1 MSSKTSEPRAWLL
14 PAALTLL
21 ALAVRLPGIDGG
33 LWADEIYSALYAFRT
48 PFPESLAEFHGD
60 NKHPFYSL
68 LAHMSLSAFGESPWS
83 LRLPALLFGVATVP
97 MLFVL
102 GRRVTSKAE
111 AGFAAALLAVSYHHV
126 WFSQNARGYSILLFC
141 ALASTWLL
149 LRFLQDRDHRAGV
162 LYSVC
167 IAVGAYTHLTFVFTA
182 FAQFIVAL
190 LALVGRPRGA
200 ARPDWRWTI
209 GIFAGGGALAL
220 AMYAPMLERV
230 IAFFLTKESALKG
243 VSSPSWAIGEALRM
257 LRVGIGGLG
266 VGGGWLIVGGV
277 ALCIAAAIGLAGLA
291 SYARRSPQVSLLL
304 VLPALTT
311 LIGGFAGRG
320 TMYPRFFFLLAGFVL
335 LIGVRGAFVS
345 ASWLAGVVGSRASSS
360 TTTSSAD
367 RGPLLAMATL
377 GVLLVASAA
386 SLPRTWGLPK
396 QDYEGAMRFVEAQR
410 APTDLVATADMT
422 TEIYGRYFRRSW
434 HDVRDTAVADSLRA
448 AGRVWFVYTFP
459 RYLARYDAQLAE
471 MVERDCRRERSFP
484 GSVGGGDVIVCTWAQ
499 SRDQ

>member
-1 MSSKTSEPRAWLL
+1 MSSKTSEAPAWLL

-68 LAHMSLSAFGESPWS
+68 LAHLSLSVFGESAWS
-83 LRLPALLFGVATVP
+83 LRLPSLLFGVASVP

-102 GRRVTSKAE
+102 GQRVASRAE

-126 WFSQNARGYSILLFC
+126 WFSQNARGYSTLLFC

-149 LRFLQDRDHRAGV
+149 LRFLQERSYRAGV
-162 LYSVC
+162 LYSIC

-182 FAQFIVAL
+182 VAQFIVAV
-190 LALVGRPRGA
+190 LALTGRPRGA

-209 GIFAGGGALAL
+209 GIFAGGAALAI

-243 VSSPSWAIGEALRM
+243 VSSPTWAIGEALRM

-266 VGGGWLIVGGV
+266 VGGGWLVVGGV
-277 ALCIAAAIGLAGLA
+277 TLCIAAAVGLAGLA
-291 SYARRSPQVSLLL
+291 SYVRRSPQVSLLL
-304 VLPALTT
+304 VFPALTT
-311 LIGGFAGRG
+311 LAGGFAGRG

-345 ASWLAGVVGSRASSS
+345 AGWLVGAAGKRASSG
-360 TTTSSAD
+360 TATTSANGGSV
-367 RGPLLAMATL
+367 LSMAAL
-377 GVLLVASAA
+377 GVLIVASVA
-386 SLPRTWGLPK
+386 SLPRMWSLPK
-396 QDYEGAMRFVEAQR
+396 QDYEGAMRFVEGQR
-410 APTDLVATADMT
+410 APTEVIATADMT

-459 RYLARYDAQLAE
+459 RYLARYDARLAE
-471 MVERDCRRERSFP
+471 MVERDCRPERSFP

-499 SRDQ
+499 SRNQ